1 VSRQFR
7 VRICANW
14 DDFISIHKSMEHDWV
29 STPFQTVR
37 WIESWV
43 GTIGAGPNVEG
54 LPIVIYDIAINRPI
68 MLLPLV
74 LNSTEAL
81 RQIEPAD
88 LGMSDYNA
96 PIIVRNLELDAKEF
110 QQIWQ
115 AVRAILPPHDM
126 LQITKVPAKIETQN
140 NPLFT
145 AKSADKSPLNGNIL
159 QLKTTWHDYHWGLER
174 TFRKELERSWR
185 VFEKHSQARFENI
198 TDTDNALHILY
209 ELEHQQAARMSEL
222 GEEYLLDEPAIT
234 DFYRDLVRQGI
245 ANQSVRLTA
254 LMAGDEIVAALLGV
268 TNSTSFSMVRLSTG
282 AKKWSNCSPGRLLI
296 YKTMEFMHTQNFDTF
311 DFTIGDYAY
320 KRRMGAQFVPLCNIV
335 EAGNLRHIPHA
346 LVLRLRFRLQ
356 LSPTW
361 RKFKTW
367 QKSRRRKG

>member
-1 VSRQFR
+1 
-7 VRICANW
+7 
-14 DDFISIHKSMEHDWV
+14 MEHDWV